1 MSEHFRHP
9 INIFILSG
17 ALRID
22 LFFFRY
28 HPIILFYNSAAFFS
42 LETNKDAFYP
52 VGAMALPCPP
62 IERFRQKDKRNILK
76 YKRHRSL
83 ANFFAFISILYV
95 FLSKTL
101 CLIFRFGGKAEPLPL
116 RSSMRLLSLLS
127 SLICLFFLD
136 F

>member
-83 ANFFAFISILYV
+83 ANFFAFISV
-95 FLSKTL
+95 FLSFCLKTF
-101 CLIFRFGGKAEPLPL
+101 CPIYRFGARQSHCPYGHQ
-116 RSSMRLLSLLS
+116 
-127 SLICLFFLD
+127 CVFYVFFLH
-136 F
+136 